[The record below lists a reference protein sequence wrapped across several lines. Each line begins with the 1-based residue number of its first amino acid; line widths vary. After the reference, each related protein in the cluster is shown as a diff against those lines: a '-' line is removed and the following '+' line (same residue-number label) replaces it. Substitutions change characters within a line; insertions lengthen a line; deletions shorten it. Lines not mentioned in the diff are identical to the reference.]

1 MLTMKAYS
9 NDLRR
14 KIVAAYE
21 RGHRSQREI
30 AELFG
35 VSPATVRNFVR
46 RQRERGSPDAL
57 PRSGGAPARIDDAAR
72 SELRQ
77 LIAAA
82 PDATLEEAQARLRQV
97 GVQVGL
103 SAVCRALSKLGLARK
118 KSRSTPVS
126 ATLRES

>member
-1 MLTMKAYS
+1 MRAYS

-14 KIVAAYE
+14 KIVSAYE

-46 RQRERGSPDAL
+46 RRRERGSPDQL
-57 PRSGGAPARIDDAAR
+57 PRAGGAPARIDEEAR
-72 SELRQ
+72 AELRL
-77 LIAAA
+77 LIASS
-82 PDATLEEAQARLRQV
+82 PDATLEEAREHLVREA
-97 GVQVGL
+97 GISVGL
-103 SAVCRALSKLGLARK
+103 SAVCRALSKLGLPRK

-126 ATLRES
+126 ATRPAS